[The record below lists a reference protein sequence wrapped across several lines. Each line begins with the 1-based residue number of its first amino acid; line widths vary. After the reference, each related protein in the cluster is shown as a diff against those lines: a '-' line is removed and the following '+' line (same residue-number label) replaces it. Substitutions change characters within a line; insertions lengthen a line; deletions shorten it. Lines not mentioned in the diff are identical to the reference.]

1 MAEDSKRD
9 DIIKAVTDIEFR
21 PDTSI
26 TEIELRH
33 AVKLP
38 FDKLSIA
45 GVALGSLPEAVRT
58 VTSRIPGG
66 ETLLRATDAAGNPI
80 PANLLQKFSDG
91 TGLLGSTR
99 INGNFGQVR
108 LHEVANVGSTVTTT
122 VPYNPAM
129 LFAAAAL
136 AQINEKLDAI
146 KETQEEMFEFLR
158 RDKYSQQ
165 RGDLKV
171 LTEIMNEFK
180 FNWDNAAYKTSRH
193 ASVQNIMRSAMQNI
207 EFYRDEARS
216 LLGKKKLVSLGK
228 GAKEKGEKLTESMRN
243 YQLALYLHSFAS
255 FLDVLLLGNFE
266 ESHLRRISEKMR
278 GTMTEYREL
287 YTTCYNALEEQ
298 SKSTLDATLLSGVA
312 FVSKAAGRAI
322 EKTPIGDKTRID
334 EGLIGAGSAVAR
346 KRDEWSARPTDLLI
360 STKENVTMPFAEG
373 VDRISYLYNQSF
385 DILMD
390 GEAIYLLPSEED
402 PDDFES
408 E

>member
-136 AQINEKLDAI
+136 ALAVFLVDLAVRADQDEVIGHVRAEHVARADFRDVRELGHGLSGELGGVEGAVDADCPQVAVERVVAGLLEAGADQRRHDWRVRDLARGLVAADLA
-146 KETQEEMFEFLR
+146 ETDVAVVHR
-158 RDKYSQQ
+158 
-165 RGDLKV
+165 
-171 LTEIMNEFK
+171 
-180 FNWDNAAYKTSRH
+180 A
-193 ASVQNIMRSAMQNI
+193 
-207 EFYRDEARS
+207 S
-216 LLGKKKLVSLGK
+216 LL
-228 GAKEKGEKLTESMRN
+228 
-243 YQLALYLHSFAS
+243 
-255 FLDVLLLGNFE
+255 
-266 ESHLRRISEKMR
+266 
-278 GTMTEYREL
+278 
-287 YTTCYNALEEQ
+287 
-298 SKSTLDATLLSGVA
+298 
-312 FVSKAAGRAI
+312 
-322 EKTPIGDKTRID
+322 
-334 EGLIGAGSAVAR
+334 
-346 KRDEWSARPTDLLI
+346 
-360 STKENVTMPFAEG
+360 
-373 VDRISYLYNQSF
+373 
-385 DILMD
+385 
-390 GEAIYLLPSEED
+390 
-402 PDDFES
+402 
-408 E
+408 